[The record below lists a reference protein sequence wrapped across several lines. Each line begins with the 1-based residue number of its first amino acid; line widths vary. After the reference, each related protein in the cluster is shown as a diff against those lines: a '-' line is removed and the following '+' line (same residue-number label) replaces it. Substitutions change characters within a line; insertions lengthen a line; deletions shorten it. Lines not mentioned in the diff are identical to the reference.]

1 MGLLTRI
8 KSPVLVKSYSDR
20 YILQT
25 RIKQLQEKEQILKQ
39 YKQMNNQTSNIS
51 CAQHSLTL

>member
-39 YKQMNNQTSNIS
+39 YKQMNNQTSNI
-51 CAQHSLTL
+51 